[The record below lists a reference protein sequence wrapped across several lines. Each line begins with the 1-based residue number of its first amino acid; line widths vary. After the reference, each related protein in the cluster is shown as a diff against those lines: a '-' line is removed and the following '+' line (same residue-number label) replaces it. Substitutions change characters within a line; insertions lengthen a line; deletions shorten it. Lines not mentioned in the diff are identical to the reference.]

1 VPEAVLTADLDR
13 ERVFRRA
20 VGISAAAHA
29 ALLLLA
35 VVSPFPRSRPAALPG
50 VVSVSLVA
58 AAPAAP
64 APAAKAAPP
73 KPPAAAPKPKP
84 PEAKPAPPPE
94 PPPPEVKADKKL
106 LPKDPTQAPKPKPK
120 PAVAPPKPAPPPK
133 PMDYDAALDTLR
145 QELGEE
151 PPSDAPDPDLV
162 ASVQPAAPTGP
173 PGGAGGDP
181 LDPAVAE
188 WMRRVK
194 IHVSRSWILEASEKR
209 KAIQALLN
217 VTLDATGNVIEV
229 ELRERSGS
237 PSFDTSVVRAIE
249 KASPLPPPPDS
260 GEWPF
265 IFTPQD
271 VL

>member
-1 VPEAVLTADLDR
+1 MSDGVLTADLDR

-20 VGISAAAHA
+20 VAISAGAHLV
-29 ALLLLA
+29 LLLLA

-58 AAPAAP
+58 AAPQASAP
-64 APAAKAAPP
+64 ARAAPP
-73 KPPAAAPKPKP
+73 KPPAARPKPKP
-84 PEAKPAPPPE
+84 PEPKATPPPE

-120 PAVAPPKPAPPPK
+120 PAVAPAPPKPPPPK
-133 PMDYDAALDTLR
+133 PMDYDDALDTLR
-145 QELGEE
+145 QELGEG

-162 ASVQPAAPTGP
+162 ASVQPAPAGP
-173 PGGAGGDP
+173 PGGGGGDP
-181 LDPAVAE
+181 LDPEVAE

-209 KAIQALLN
+209 KAIQALLA
-217 VTLDATGNVIEV
+217 VTLDATGNVLEV
-229 ELRERSGS
+229 ELEKGSGS
-237 PSFDTSVVRAIE
+237 PSFDTSVVRAVE